1 MKTLEILPA
10 IDVKEG
16 SAIRLVQGELDKQSK
31 YGDPIEIATQF
42 VASGASWI
50 HLVDLDAAFGL
61 GNNFEV
67 LASVIKSVD
76 IKIELSGGIRDDE
89 SLNRA
94 LSTGCTRINLGTAA
108 LEQPEWTE
116 SVIKKHGDKIAVG
129 LDVRGRQLSARG
141 WTKSGGDLF
150 EAITRLDKAGCARYV
165 LTDITRDGTL
175 TGPNLELLKEVTS
188 FTKTPIVASGGISSL
203 SDVKALTQLTND
215 GVEGIIIGKALYAGA
230 FTLAQVLATAKGE

>member
-188 FTKTPIVASGGISSL
+188 FTKTPIVASGGIPSL

-215 GVEGIIIGKALYAGA
+215 GVEGVIIGKALYAGA

>member
-16 SAIRLVQGELDKQSK
+16 VAIRLVQGELDKQSK
-31 YGDPIEIATQF
+31 YGDPLEIAAEF
-42 VASGASWI
+42 VAAGASWI

-215 GVEGIIIGKALYAGA
+215 GVEGVIIGKALYAGA

>member
-16 SAIRLVQGELDKQSK
+16 VAIRLVQGELDKQSK

-89 SLNRA
+89 SLNSA

-203 SDVKALTQLTND
+203 RDVKTLTQLTND
-215 GVEGIIIGKALYAGA
+215 GVEGVIIGKALYAGA

>member
-16 SAIRLVQGELDKQSK
+16 VAIRLVQGELDKQSK
-31 YGDPIEIATQF
+31 YGDPLEIAAEF
-42 VASGASWI
+42 VAAGASWI

-150 EAITRLDKAGCARYV
+150 EAITRLDKVGCARYV

-203 SDVKALTQLTND
+203 RDVKTLTQLTND
-215 GVEGIIIGKALYAGA
+215 GVEGVIIGKALYAGA

>member
-16 SAIRLVQGELDKQSK
+16 VAIRLVQGELDKQSK

-165 LTDITRDGTL
+165 LTDVDRDGTL

-215 GVEGIIIGKALYAGA
+215 GVEGVIIGKALYAGA

>member
-10 IDVKEG
+10 IDIKEG
-16 SAIRLVQGELDKQSK
+16 VAIRLVQGELDKQSK
-31 YGDPIEIATQF
+31 YGDPLQIAAEF
-42 VASGASWI
+42 VAAGASWI

-94 LSTGCTRINLGTAA
+94 LSTGCSRINLGTAA

-150 EAITRLDKAGCARYV
+150 ETITRLDKAGVARYV

-203 SDVKALTQLTND
+203 TDIKTLTQFTNL
-215 GVEGIIIGKALYAGA
+215 GVEGVIIGKALYAGA
-230 FTLAQVLATAKGE
+230 FTLAQVLAIAKGE

>member
-203 SDVKALTQLTND
+203 SDVKTLTQLTND
-215 GVEGIIIGKALYAGA
+215 GVEGVIIGKALYAGA

>member
-1 MKTLEILPA
+1 MKALEILPA
-10 IDVKEG
+10 IDVKDG
-16 SAIRLVQGELDKQSK
+16 VAIRLAKGELDKQSK
-31 YGDPIEIATQF
+31 YGDPLE
-42 VASGASWI
+42 VAAEFTSSGVSWI

-150 EAITRLDKAGCARYV
+150 EAITRLDKVGCARYV

-203 SDVKALTQLTND
+203 SDVKTLTQLTND
-215 GVEGIIIGKALYAGA
+215 GVEGVIIGKALYAGA

>member
-16 SAIRLVQGELDKQSK
+16 VAIRLVQGELDKQSK

-67 LASVIKSVD
+67 LSSVIKSVD

-150 EAITRLDKAGCARYV
+150 EAITRLDKVGCARYV

-203 SDVKALTQLTND
+203 RDVKTLTQLTND
-215 GVEGIIIGKALYAGA
+215 GVEGVIIGKALYAGA

>member
-16 SAIRLVQGELDKQSK
+16 VAIRLVQGELDKQSK

-150 EAITRLDKAGCARYV
+150 EAITRLDKVGCARYV

-188 FTKTPIVASGGISSL
+188 YSKTPIVASGGISSL
-203 SDVKALTQLTND
+203 SDVKTLTQLTND
-215 GVEGIIIGKALYAGA
+215 GVEGVIIGKALYAGA

>member
-10 IDVKEG
+10 IDVKECV
-16 SAIRLVQGELDKQSK
+16 AIRLVQGELDKQSK

-42 VASGASWI
+42 VASGASLI

-150 EAITRLDKAGCARYV
+150 EAITRLDKVDCARYV

-203 SDVKALTQLTND
+203 SDVKTLTQLTND
-215 GVEGIIIGKALYAGA
+215 GVEGVIIGKALYAGA

>member
-16 SAIRLVQGELDKQSK
+16 VAIRLVQGELDKQSK
-31 YGDPIEIATQF
+31 YGDPLEIAAEF
-42 VASGASWI
+42 VAAGASWI

-203 SDVKALTQLTND
+203 SDVKALTQLTHD
-215 GVEGIIIGKALYAGA
+215 GVEGVIIGKALYAGA

>member
-16 SAIRLVQGELDKQSK
+16 VAIRLVQGELDKQSK

-108 LEQPEWTE
+108 LEHPEWTE

-150 EAITRLDKAGCARYV
+150 EAITRLDKVGCARYV

-215 GVEGIIIGKALYAGA
+215 GVEGVIIGKALYAGA

>member
-16 SAIRLVQGELDKQSK
+16 VAIRLVQGELDKQSK

-150 EAITRLDKAGCARYV
+150 EAITRLDKVGCARYV

-203 SDVKALTQLTND
+203 RDVKTLTQLTND
-215 GVEGIIIGKALYAGA
+215 GVEGVIIGKALYAGA
-230 FTLAQVLATAKGE
+230 FTLAQVLAIAKGE

>member
-1 MKTLEILPA
+1 MKILDILPA

-31 YGDPIEIATQF
+31 YGNPLEIAAEF
-42 VASGASWI
+42 VAAGASWI

-89 SLNRA
+89 SLERA
-94 LSTGCTRINLGTAA
+94 LSTGCSRINLGTAA
-108 LEQPEWTE
+108 LEQEEWTE

-129 LDVRGRQLSARG
+129 LDVRGRELSARG

-203 SDVKALTQLTND
+203 TDVKALTQLTNQ
-215 GVEGIIIGKALYAGA
+215 GVEGVIIGKALYAGA
-230 FTLAQVLATAKGE
+230 FTLAQVLAIAKGE